1 MSIFTHLEKTTLRVY
16 RALYEEASSLN
27 GLSYL
32 EEGVFK
38 EQLSSKE
45 MLITGIIENDNEA
58 IMYMDVETYDRLFSS
73 SLAVDILPGYYSIN
87 LASGIDK
94 DSGPLK
100 IAEDYF
106 AYPLN
111 SVKDEY
117 QDDYKIIRKEY
128 IEAGEVCSKYDIDN
142 VLNDST
148 DFYEVKLLGDVFN
161 ITDYSTCKVNTE
173 SYHYL
178 TSIRILFGVF
188 FNVLMFI
195 SIVFFNILLQVIL
208 SERIGEI
215 GVYRSVGSTS
225 KDIKVLFFME
235 IIFEVLLASALSIFI
250 IYYANEVINAVFL
263 NIINQGSG
271 VINFAGMKLS
281 IGESATITDISFFN
295 LLFYIIVVFV
305 LLGFLSN
312 RNVTK
317 LANTK
322 PIDILREVD

>member
-1 MSIFTHLEKTTLRVY
+1 
-16 RALYEEASSLN
+16 
-27 GLSYL
+27 
-32 EEGVFK
+32 
-38 EQLSSKE
+38 
-45 MLITGIIENDNEA
+45 
-58 IMYMDVETYDRLFSS
+58 
-73 SLAVDILPGYYSIN
+73 
-87 LASGIDK
+87 
-94 DSGPLK
+94 
-100 IAEDYF
+100 
-106 AYPLN
+106 
-111 SVKDEY
+111 
-117 QDDYKIIRKEY
+117 
-128 IEAGEVCSKYDIDN
+128 
-142 VLNDST
+142 
-148 DFYEVKLLGDVFN
+148 
-161 ITDYSTCKVNTE
+161 
-173 SYHYL
+173 
-178 TSIRILFGVF
+178 
-188 FNVLMFI
+188 MFI

-235 IIFEVLLASALSIFI
+235 IIFEIVLASALSIFI

-281 IGESATITDISFFN
+281 IGDSSTITNISFFN
-295 LLFYIIVVFV
+295 LLFYIVVVFV